1 MKGEN
6 YMDQE
11 KIGRFIKEKRKA
23 KKLTQSDLAEKLNIT
38 DRAISKWENGN
49 CLPDAGTMPELCKIL
64 NISINDLFSGEIVDM
79 KDNEKKLEE
88 HLLEMTKLKEQKDKQ
103 LLDLEYVIGYTASIT
118 FFILIFIASFVEME
132 NWLRL
137 LLIVAGSVIFAFGV
151 GNAVKIEQVAGY
163 YECSDCHH
171 KYVPTYQSVLWAQH
185 MGRTRK
191 MKCPNCGKKTWNK
204 KVLK

>member
-1 MKGEN
+1 
-6 YMDQE
+6 MDQE